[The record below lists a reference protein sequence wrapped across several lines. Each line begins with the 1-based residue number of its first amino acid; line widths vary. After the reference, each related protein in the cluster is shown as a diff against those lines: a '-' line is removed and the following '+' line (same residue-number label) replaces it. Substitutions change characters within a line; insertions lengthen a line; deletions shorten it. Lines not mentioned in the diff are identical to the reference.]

1 MRLLALSHLVLTGP
15 RQIGG
20 LARLLGISSTAASL
34 LVKGMERDGLVVKE
48 RAKKA
53 VVVRPNPESP
63 FVRSFSAFAVAVGAF
78 PPLSPPDLLEP
89 ASRRRI
95 VLALAAGGRSVRS
108 LAADT
113 GYSRMTVYEA
123 LRPLQMAGV
132 VPAGRPPGL
141 DRSHPLTER
150 LLELAGMMETGDGPG
165 VVLGRLAADRRVAAL
180 GVFGSAVSGDDDAI
194 SDLDAFVVV
203 GSPGDTGI
211 SRKYSHPRLHLSVY
225 SRQGL
230 AQLAVRE
237 PWFLK
242 LATGGRVLKGRELF
256 SGLEKLPA
264 RPDTRAISEE
274 IRTIFARL
282 GRMSAAERAKML
294 VYCIRTAVAM
304 RLYFEGALDQE
315 RLDGELR
322 ARYPEFGRYRRFAGG
337 PGVRLPDTRPA
348 QEKVL
353 EELAIV
359 EKRKEKRRQK
369 A

>member
-15 RQIGG
+15 RRIGG

-48 RAKKA
+48 RAGKA

-89 ASRRRI
+89 ASRRKI
-95 VLALAAGGRSVRS
+95 ILELAAGERTVVG
-108 LAADT
+108 LAAGT
-113 GYSRMTVYEA
+113 GYSRMTVYDA
-123 LRPLQMAGV
+123 LRPLRTAGV
-132 VPAGRPPGL
+132 VPAGKTPGL

-150 LLELAGMMETGDGPG
+150 LLELAGMMETKDGPG
-165 VVLGRLAADRRVAAL
+165 KVLGRLAADRRVWAL
-180 GVFGSAVSGDDDAI
+180 GVFGSAVSGQSDAL
-194 SDLDAFVVV
+194 SDIDAFVVV

-211 SRKYSHPRLHLSVY
+211 SREYSHPRLHLSIY
-225 SRQGL
+225 SRRGL
-230 AQLAVRE
+230 AQLAVTE

-242 LATGGRVLKGRELF
+242 LATGGRVLKGRELL
-256 SGLEKLPA
+256 SGLENLPA
-264 RPDTRAISEE
+264 RPDTGAVSEE
-274 IRTIFARL
+274 IRTILARL
-282 GRMSAAERAKML
+282 SRMPAADRAKML

-315 RLDGELR
+315 RLDGELHT
-322 ARYPEFGRYRRFAGG
+322 RYPEFGRYRRFAGG

-348 QEKVL
+348 QKKVL

-359 EKRKEKRRQK
+359 EKRKEKRRQT